1 MDLRCENN
9 PGLVGIEGRISEE
22 VIVNLKSRGHKIEV
36 WDDWTSKMGSLS
48 AVQVDQKTGAI
59 FAGAD
64 LRRDGYAIGR

>member
-1 MDLRCENN
+1 
-9 PGLVGIEGRISEE
+9 
-22 VIVNLKSRGHKIEV
+22 LKRRGHKVEV

-48 AVQVDQKTGAI
+48 AVQVDQETGAL